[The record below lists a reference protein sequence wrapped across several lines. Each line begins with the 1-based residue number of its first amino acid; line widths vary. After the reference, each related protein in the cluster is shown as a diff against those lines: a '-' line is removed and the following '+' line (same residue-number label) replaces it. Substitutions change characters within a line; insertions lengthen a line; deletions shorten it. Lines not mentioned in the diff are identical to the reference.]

1 MPLKID
7 LRTTYSS
14 KLTSRGISGQEA
26 KVYGRVL
33 DELGDFLA
41 NRDASDWRPSDLD
54 LFMKGKSPNIGAA
67 DRSIYGG
74 ALSILLEILDK
85 AALKGAELDFD
96 RAPRA
101 KIPTGSRNPTSKEIK
116 GLPGSMPSLRRA
128 KKLDNSEVSG
138 RAASSGV
145 AFVSSQSSTSS
156 SGSSPTLDS
165 LSGPNLDSRSGP
177 NLDSHS
183 GPNLDSA
190 SGPNLDS
197 RSRPNFGASEEE
209 QKFKLRPVTR
219 PGRVPSLPY
228 ADTAAPHG
236 SHESSTYVLSDPD
249 EVFEGPRRKRRGF
262 QNRPLEEALP
272 DIPDFEDSLP
282 PETAQFGLESH
293 RVEDLVQPNSEG
305 PNKGTNTY
313 FIDENEDYGQPEK
326 PQVAAPDAEAGPQE
340 RTLGAV
346 QVGAWRSSSKI
357 TKINGGLLVG
367 DRYEVPE
374 SFDLV
379 GLSYREVKT
388 SSASEQFFQQHRLAP
403 IVLLVGIFGS
413 VFLFFV
419 QPIAAILLTLL
430 TGAGLAAFAGA
441 FVTLLKLSKQPL
453 TATSSTE
460 ALVGYIA
467 ALRVGM
473 FERAKAFLA
482 HPGDCEPLTIQ
493 ELRDEQRGG
502 LGRRFNAASP
512 KALAIFWSKAIA
524 NLDRSEGGPLG
535 QRLARRFKPA
545 ELDCDLLM
553 SSEDGLI
560 DVLVL
565 RGRALD
571 DYAIIPVVKI
581 GESWLVAD
589 GECVLSSS
597 RVEAV
602 SRISRRHAEKSID
615 DNALVR
621 SISRFNLTRTDIS
634 RALLAGALTEEQAQL
649 LVQKTTPPV

>member
-165 LSGPNLDSRSGP
+165 L
-177 NLDSHS
+177 S

>member
-156 SGSSPTLDS
+156 SGSSSTLDS
-165 LSGPNLDSRSGP
+165 L
-177 NLDSHS
+177 S